1 VTNEEI
7 RLSSD
12 HNEDSQ
18 KSPVFLV
25 NMFHELFKYN
35 STSERE

>member
-1 VTNEEI
+1 MMNEEI

-12 HNEDSQ
+12 RNEDSQ

-25 NMFHELFKYN
+25 HMSKNIP
-35 STSERE
+35 